1 MQCVPP
7 PCVSVSVMLL
17 SVVAE
22 VTGIYKC
29 QQPRLASCLP
39 TTEVTEVMQLRQI
52 QSAPEIMAVYN
63 EHQNTTHA

>member
-22 VTGIYKC
+22 VAGIYKMSTASDEL
-29 QQPRLASCLP
+29 LA
-39 TTEVTEVMQLRQI
+39 
-52 QSAPEIMAVYN
+52 N
-63 EHQNTTHA
+63 N